1 MAAALAAEISKEGGG
16 AGGGKSSEPTHSNI
30 FIGNLAAGATED
42 DIKKEFEAFG
52 PIESCLVTSKSGR
65 SSGFVK
71 LASVEAAVAAVA
83 AVNGKNGWQ
92 VESANYDVGKAP
104 KYPKGG
110 WMGKGWGKG
119 FMAYGGKGGFGW
131 GKGGWAPVPQLQ
143 KDDGPEKAEPPASD
157 NLYVKHLPLGITDE
171 AVKETFGKCGE
182 VAELRI
188 LRPDF
193 SLESAALVRYA
204 TAEGAAAAT
213 STLNGTCLEGSTPP
227 IFAKTQD
234 KSGGK
239 KEDHVYIKNIPA
251 STTDEKLKELMTKYG
266 EVKWLKVMRASPGQW
281 KISPTCAAL
290 IEMGGTAEAEAA
302 IKDLN
307 DKELSYSSL
316 LGPMKVR
323 YAENKATAKTTEG
336 GAEPSLPG
344 TRLAV

>member
-16 AGGGKSSEPTHSNI
+16 AGGGGKSGEPTHSNV

-42 DIKKEFEAFG
+42 DLKKEFEAFG

-71 LASVEAAVAAVA
+71 LGSVEAAVAAVA
-83 AVNGKNGWQ
+83 GLNGKNGWI

-119 FMAYGGKGGFGW
+119 FMAYGKGFGW

-171 AVKETFGKCGE
+171 VVKETFAKMGE

-204 TAEGAAAAT
+204 TAESAAAAR
-213 STLNGTCLEGSTPP
+213 STLNGTVLEGSTPP

-251 STTDEKLKELMTKYG
+251 STTDENLKELMSKYG

-316 LGPMKVR
+316 IGPMKVR
-323 YAENKATAKTTEG
+323 YAENKAKTSPDG
-336 GAEPSLPG
+336 GAEPTLPG